1 MKYGRLQRAAFSE
14 PGGDALRKWIDD
26 CPNQLYAALTFMGGA
41 VWRDR
46 LMNDL
51 AAAGKAV
58 IMISSELPE
67 VLGMADRIVVM
78 HEGRIAGEIVAPRQA
93 TQADVLALA
102 IGRPIDTQEP
112 R

>member
-1 MKYGRLQRAAFSE
+1 M
-14 PGGDALRKWIDD
+14 DV
-26 CPNQLYAALTFMGGA
+26 GA
-41 VWRDR
+41 KFEIYR

>member
-1 MKYGRLQRAAFSE
+1 MLPALKATWQTLVRQANSALSARNDVEQLTRALEEAKRQQMTE
-14 PGGDALRKWIDD
+14 DTR
-26 CPNQLYAALTFMGGA
+26 
-41 VWRDR
+41 
-46 LMNDL
+46 L